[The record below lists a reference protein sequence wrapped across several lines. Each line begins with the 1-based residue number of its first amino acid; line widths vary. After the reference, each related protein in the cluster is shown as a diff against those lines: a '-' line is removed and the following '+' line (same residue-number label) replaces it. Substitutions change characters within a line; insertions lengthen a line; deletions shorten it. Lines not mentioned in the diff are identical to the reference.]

1 MLQSLCRNNNYRGI
15 VTIIKRHNMK
25 FRTRKYQVR
34 VEDCHVVEV
43 NNKVFVIHPDSGAF
57 SSSSK
62 YRSKFANKI
71 AAILNITLT
80 KEFKQWYDCGGV
92 YEESKQHPKRNDEPF
107 DWGGTAIPRGGLFG
121 QWNIYRQ

>member
-1 MLQSLCRNNNYRGI
+1 
-15 VTIIKRHNMK
+15 MK
-25 FRTRKYQVR
+25 FRTGKYEVR
-34 VEDCHVVEV
+34 FEDCHVVEI
-43 NNKVFVIHPDSGAF
+43 NNKVFVIHPDSEAL

-80 KEFKQWYDCGGV
+80 KEFKQWYDYRVLLTEVLGGSV
-92 YEESKQHPKRNDEPF
+92 YEESRQHPKHSDEPF